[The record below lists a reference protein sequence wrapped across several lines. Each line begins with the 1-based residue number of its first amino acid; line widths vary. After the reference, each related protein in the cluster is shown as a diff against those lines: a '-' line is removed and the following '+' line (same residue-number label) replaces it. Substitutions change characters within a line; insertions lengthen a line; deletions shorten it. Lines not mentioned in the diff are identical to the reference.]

1 MFGKENRYM
10 TKGIADSIDFGLQVL
25 LWNLIDEL
33 EIEKD
38 YLQVFQIRGTGKS
51 CIIEHSQEVPEYKRV
66 YEYPGT
72 IMELGEEVTIFAI
85 DDGNNSTM
93 LFADE
98 Y

>member
-38 YLQVFQIRGTGKS
+38 YLQVFHIRGTGKS

>member
-1 MFGKENRYM
+1 MFREENRYM
-10 TKGIADSIDFGLQVL
+10 TKGIANGIDLGLQVL
-25 LWNLIDEL
+25 LWNLIDDL

-51 CIIEHSQEVPEYKRV
+51 CIIEHSQEVPEYKRS

-72 IMELGEEVTIFAI
+72 IMEDGEEVTIFAI
-85 DDGNNSTM
+85 DDGDHSTM